1 MNEDKKEFTEKDLTN
16 LVRGF
21 GMSAGKSL
29 DKKVEQEI
37 QKEQSREKE
46 PSQEM
51 ENDPTGL
58 KRLYRE
64 HEQNRNQERNR

>member
-1 MNEDKKEFTEKDLTN
+1 MNEDNDKPKITEKDLTN

-21 GMSAGKSL
+21 GMPSGKEL
-29 DKKVEQEI
+29 EKKVEQSIEKE
-37 QKEQSREKE
+37 KEQ
-46 PSQEM
+46 SQEM

-64 HEQNRNQERNR
+64 NEQNRNQERGR